1 MLTVIIVCHLSSY
14 GKPGKKPTQFIGK
27 VEPRFQYVPVFFEL
41 SGITNQGMYIGVIFV
56 TAIRAVHV
64 ESRIFTTGVGYCSM
78 VYIPTA
84 ILHGSGIMAVFNAGA
99 YVDRSTQIF
108 RNVEIQIRPE
118 VISVEVGD
126 IVSFEWRILIK
137 KTAGNEI
144 THRFGTPPHIHIVLL
159 LYGTG
164 FHNLIHPI
172 HVRVGIRRNF
182 RPILH

>member
-1 MLTVIIVCHLSSY
+1 
-14 GKPGKKPTQFIGK
+14 
-27 VEPRFQYVPVFFEL
+27 
-41 SGITNQGMYIGVIFV
+41 MYIGVIFV

-64 ESRIFTTGVGYCSM
+64 ESRIFTTGVGYCGM

-137 KTAGNEI
+137 NRRKRNNASIWYPRTF
-144 THRFGTPPHIHIVLL
+144 T
-159 LYGTG
+159 LYCCCMEPDFIISSIQSTSGW
-164 FHNLIHPI
+164 
-172 HVRVGIRRNF
+172 V
-182 RPILH
+182 